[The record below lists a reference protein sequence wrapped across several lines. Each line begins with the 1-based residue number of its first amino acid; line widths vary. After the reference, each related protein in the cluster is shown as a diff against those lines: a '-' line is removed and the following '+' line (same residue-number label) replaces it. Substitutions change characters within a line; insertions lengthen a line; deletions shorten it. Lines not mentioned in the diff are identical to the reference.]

1 MNTANTVNSVLIIGM
16 GRFGRHAAQKMFS
29 LHRQVMAVDK
39 DERCINAVLEYVTN
53 ARIGDSTDEMFLKS
67 LGIANF
73 DVCIVAIGDDFQ
85 SSLET
90 TCLLKELGARRV
102 VARASRER
110 HEKFLLRNGADEV
123 IYPEKQVAEWT
134 AIRAASERVFDYFAL
149 GDDYAIFEL
158 SVPED
163 WAGKSLASLDIRR
176 KYGVNVLAVKKGE
189 SLQMTITPDTVFV
202 SGDKILAL
210 GKNDEVLK
218 RFR

>member
-1 MNTANTVNSVLIIGM
+1 MNTVNSVLIIGM
-16 GRFGRHAAQKMFS
+16 GRFGRHAAIKMNE

-39 DERCINAVLEYVTN
+39 DESCINAVLDYVTT
-53 ARIGDSTDEMFLKS
+53 ARIGDSTDEQFLKS
-67 LGIANF
+67 LGVNNF

-123 IYPEKQVAEWT
+123 VYPEKQVAEWT
-134 AIRAASERVFDYFAL
+134 AIRSSSEQVFDYFAL
-149 GDDYAIFEL
+149 SDDYAIFEL

-163 WAGKSLASLDIRR
+163 WAGKSLASLDARR
-176 KYGVNVLAVKKGE
+176 KYGVNVLAIKKGE
-189 SLQMTITPDTVFV
+189 TLNMTVTPDTVFE
-202 SGDKILAL
+202 SGDKMLAL
-210 GKNDEVLK
+210 GRNDEVMK
-218 RFR
+218 RFK